1 IKDTIGL
8 TLFALPNSKENIKR
22 LVYSQCYAIIKT
34 LFDLSKQYV
43 FSNKAL
49 KNLALDLG
57 YVRSLYAAGRG
68 KNFLKAVYKFSYL
81 YSKQRAYANLKA
93 N

>member
-8 TLFALPNSKENIKR
+8 TLFTLLNSKENIER
-22 LVYSQCYAIIKT
+22 LVYLQCYVIIKT
-34 LFDLSKQYV
+34 LFNLSKQYV

-57 YVRSLYAAGRG
+57 YICSLYAAGRG
-68 KNFLKAVYKFSYL
+68 KNFLKVVCKFSYL
-81 YSKQRAYANLKA
+81 HSK
-93 N
+93 